1 MKKLLDL
8 LLENVLTVLCKV
20 SRCIFNYWKAQREN
34 TERSKI
40 NYNMSMIAYVY
51 DEQILASVFCI
62 KGWRRFAPS
71 FLTTAYIHC
80 QGLLH
85 ANNMI
90 WLREA
95 DKAFENL
102 SKKYPSI
109 FVVKNGI
116 LEIARS
122 QEEIYEIFVKSYPAE
137 FQVTLSTLTKVI
149 CGEK

>member
-1 MKKLLDL
+1 
-8 LLENVLTVLCKV
+8 
-20 SRCIFNYWKAQREN
+20 
-34 TERSKI
+34 
-40 NYNMSMIAYVY
+40 MSMIAYVY

-62 KGWRRFAPS
+62 KGWKRFAPS
-71 FLTTAYIHC
+71 FLTTAYINC

-85 ANNMI
+85 ANNMV
-90 WLREA
+90 WLREV

-122 QEEIYEIFVKSYPAE
+122 QEELYEVFIKSYPAE